1 MNFDGFYVAFDYSKE
16 KNKKWFELKSY
27 IYSPMEWILK
37 ELAYALIFC
46 SKQNMCIGKSL
57 KFL

>member
-1 MNFDGFYVAFDYSKE
+1 MLLLTTQRK